1 MDAFSYL
8 SVLLSVILGLAITQ
22 VLQGYRALALNRR
35 RVTLYWPSLAW
46 SITLMMM
53 VAQHWWASFDLAQ
66 RADWSFADFA
76 ATLIQTALIYLMAA
90 LVLPD
95 VPADR
100 DVDLK
105 EHYWR
110 ERIPFFAAGFAAIGW
125 SIVREI
131 ILEGRPPERENLVFH
146 LVFLTMSAI
155 ALASRREALHKLF
168 AGAMFLIFL
177 VYIAAL
183 FTRLG

>member
-1 MDAFSYL
+1 M
-8 SVLLSVILGLAITQ
+8 
-22 VLQGYRALALNRR
+22 
-35 RVTLYWPSLAW
+35 
-46 SITLMMM
+46 
-53 VAQHWWASFDLAQ
+53 
-66 RADWSFADFA
+66 
-76 ATLIQTALIYLMAA
+76 MAA

-100 DVDLK
+100 DVNLK

-110 ERIPFFAAGFAAIGW
+110 ERVPFFASGLAAISW
-125 SIVREI
+125 SIVKEI
-131 ILEGRPPERENLVFH
+131 ILEGRPPERENMIFH
-146 LVFLTMSAI
+146 LVFLTMSGV

-177 VYIAAL
+177 AYIAAL